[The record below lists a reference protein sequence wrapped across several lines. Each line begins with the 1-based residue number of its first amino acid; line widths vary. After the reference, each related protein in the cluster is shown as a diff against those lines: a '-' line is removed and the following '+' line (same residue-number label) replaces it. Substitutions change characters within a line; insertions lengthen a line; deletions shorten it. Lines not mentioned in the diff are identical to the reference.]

1 MSLVTPVF
9 HVSKCQV
16 SLCNN
21 HFVLVYI
28 ILSILRNYWCQFSDA
43 IQTQQKARNAP
54 RGCLKLC
61 LYGITSLWRNIPM
74 ISIHQWEQSLVGAD
88 VNRMLTSGNWEEIR
102 EELSVSNVLQRDNV
116 LFASRLHSC
125 LEDVAAANEKEVKS
139 KYVFRKIEIVTFFYF
154 LSRLKMTSSGRGAQ
168 GRTWS
173 TSCSLRYSCDKVKS
187 WPAIR

>member
-1 MSLVTPVF
+1 MRA
-9 HVSKCQV
+9 K
-16 SLCNN
+16 
-21 HFVLVYI
+21 
-28 ILSILRNYWCQFSDA
+28 
-43 IQTQQKARNAP
+43 P
-54 RGCLKLC
+54 R
-61 LYGITSLWRNIPM
+61 WN
-74 ISIHQWEQSLVGAD
+74 

-168 GRTWS
+168 GRT
-173 TSCSLRYSCDKVKS
+173 
-187 WPAIR
+187 